1 MELSRVVMDTEQKPN
16 QRYEVSMTLTVEKR
30 TTLKLDRLV
39 IRPIREGW
47 TLKSMVQRVP
57 ERLTIEEGYMEV

>member
-1 MELSRVVMDTEQKPN
+1 
-16 QRYEVSMTLTVEKR
+16 MTLTVEKR